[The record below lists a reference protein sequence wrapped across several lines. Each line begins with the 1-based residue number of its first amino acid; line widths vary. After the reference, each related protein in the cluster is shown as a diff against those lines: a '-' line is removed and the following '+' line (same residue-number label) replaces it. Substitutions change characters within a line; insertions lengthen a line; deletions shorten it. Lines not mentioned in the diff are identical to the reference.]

1 MATKEELLEQLK
13 KGVVDYEEDTVK
25 EASQAVLD
33 DGHDPLDAIMNG
45 LAAGM
50 EIVGDLYEKN
60 EYFVP
65 EVLMCADALY
75 AGLAI

>member
-1 MATKEELLEQLK
+1 M
-13 KGVVDYEEDTVK
+13 D
-25 EASQAVLD
+25 
-33 DGHDPLDAIMNG
+33 G

-50 EIVGDLYEKN
+50 EIVGDLYDRN

-75 AGLAI
+75 AGLAILRPHVPKSRSGS